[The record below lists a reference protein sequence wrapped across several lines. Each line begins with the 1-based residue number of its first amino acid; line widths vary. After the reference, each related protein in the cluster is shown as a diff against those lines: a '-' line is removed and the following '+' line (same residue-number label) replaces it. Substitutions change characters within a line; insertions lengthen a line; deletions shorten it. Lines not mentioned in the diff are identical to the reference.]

1 VSKVHKCHDA
11 QTSGVEAAI
20 DSQPITDVITQ
31 LVDVVKLQSHV
42 QDMLQ
47 QMIPSLESLDAQ
59 VQRLVNFVENESTKK
74 DLLDRSQSINRLI
87 GTVRGRTVAL

>member
-20 DSQPITDVITQ
+20 DSQPITDAITQ